1 MYVGKQEKFS
11 NFLKDE
17 RIVFLGS
24 KDEYSS
30 WSLSE
35 SELMYMYMIIDN

>member
-11 NFLKDE
+11 NFLKGE

-30 WSLSE
+30 
-35 SELMYMYMIIDN
+35 